1 MSEYDI
7 TFKFEKT
14 FRVHAKN
21 QDTAKEEAIDKFTW
35 YFLESQKDI
44 DELMKIEIHH
54 VESE

>member
-21 QDTAKEEAIDKFTW
+21 QDTAKEEAIDKFAW